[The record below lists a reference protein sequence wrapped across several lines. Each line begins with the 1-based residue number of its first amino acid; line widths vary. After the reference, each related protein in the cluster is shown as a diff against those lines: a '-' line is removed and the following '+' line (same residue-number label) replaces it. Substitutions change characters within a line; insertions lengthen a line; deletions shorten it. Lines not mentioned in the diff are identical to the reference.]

1 MHYFHFFIVLY
12 SDICYNNKSE
22 VGKLRHN
29 KKKISRI
36 LILTIIFSTI
46 TIQSVFGAA
55 TNIKVSPPETFSESV
70 VVMDADTGVVLYDK
84 QSEKQNLI
92 ASTTKIMTAMLAIEM
107 LDLEKTVTVGPNPP
121 FAKGASMGFR
131 EGEEIKVIDLLYAL
145 MLHSANDA
153 AEILAE
159 EVSGSIEEFA
169 KLMTQRA
176 HAIGAVNTAFYNP
189 SGLYY
194 DDSDNN
200 TSTAKDLAL
209 ITAEAGKNEKL
220 VEIAQVRSHMLPLT
234 NLLTDMNRW
243 ATNKN
248 DMMRST
254 SQYYYEPV
262 VMGKTGWTPEA
273 GYSYTSL
280 AEKDGRALIVSIVK
294 GVNQSTYWTESKQ
307 LFEWAFENTS
317 VHLLYKKG
325 QEMKKIILP
334 NGEEQT
340 LVASDDFHYVTANQ
354 NEPAPL
360 LEFDEIVIEEDRKSG
375 DIIDTVNVLIDGE
388 EVGKIDLICEN
399 DIVFTEAELEEAQS
413 EDSKIL
419 NEIKESSILKRVIP
433 FFLGTVII
441 LLILILGIRVLN
453 TTRRRKRR
461 KMSNKRLEHLK
472 RIENQ
477 K

>member
-1 MHYFHFFIVLY
+1 MYFFHFFIVLY

-29 KKKISRI
+29 RKKISRI
-36 LILTIIFSTI
+36 LSLTIIFSTL
-46 TIQSVFGAA
+46 TIQTVFGAA
-55 TNIKVSPPETFSESV
+55 TNIKVLPPETFSESV
-70 VVMDADTGVVLYDK
+70 VVMDAETGVVLYDK

-121 FAKGASMGFR
+121 FAKGASMGFK

-176 HAIGAVNTAFYNP
+176 HSIGAVNTTFYNP

-194 DDSDNN
+194 DDSENN

-254 SQYYYEPV
+254 SQYFYEPV

-294 GVNQSTYWTESKQ
+294 GVNQSTYWTESKE

-325 QEMKKIILP
+325 QEMKKIVLP
-334 NGEEQT
+334 DGEEQT
-340 LVASDDFHYVTANQ
+340 LVASEDFHYVTADQ
-354 NEPAPL
+354 NEPVSL
-360 LEFDEIVIEEDRKSG
+360 LEFDEIVIEENRKSG

-413 EDSKIL
+413 DNPNVL
-419 NEIKESSILKRVIP
+419 NEIKESSILKRIVP
-433 FFLGTVII
+433 LFLGTVAI

-453 TTRRRKRR
+453 TSKRRKRR
-461 KMSNKRLEHLK
+461 KMSSKRLEHLK

>member
-1 MHYFHFFIVLY
+1 VLY

-22 VGKLRHN
+22 VGELRHN
-29 KKKISRI
+29 KKKICKI
-36 LILTIIFSTI
+36 LSLTIIFSTL

-55 TNIKVSPPETFSESV
+55 TNIKVLPPETFSESI
-70 VVMDADTGVVLYDK
+70 VVMDAETGVILYDK
-84 QSEKQNLI
+84 QSEKENLI

-176 HAIGAVNTAFYNP
+176 HGIGAINTTFYNP

-209 ITAEAGKNEKL
+209 ITAEAGKNAKL

-254 SQYYYEPV
+254 SQYFYEPV

-325 QEMKKIILP
+325 QEMKKIVLP
-334 NGEEQT
+334 DGEEQT
-340 LVASDDFHYVTANQ
+340 LVASDDFHYVTAEQ
-354 NEPAPL
+354 NEPVPL
-360 LEFDEIVIEEDRKSG
+360 LEFDEIVIEENRKSG
-375 DIIDTVNVLIDGE
+375 DIIDTVNVLIDGK

-413 EDSKIL
+413 QDSEIL
-419 NEIKESSILKRVIP
+419 NEIKESSILKRIVP
-433 FFLGTVII
+433 LFLGTVVI
-441 LLILILGIRVLN
+441 LLILILGIRLLN
-453 TTRRRKRR
+453 TSKRRKRR
-461 KMSNKRLEHLK
+461 KMSTKRLEHLK

>member
-1 MHYFHFFIVLY
+1 M
-12 SDICYNNKSE
+12 
-22 VGKLRHN
+22 RHN
-29 KKKISRI
+29 FRKISEI
-36 LILTIIFSTI
+36 LVLTIIFSTL

-55 TNIKVSPPETFSESV
+55 TNTKIPPPETFSESI
-70 VVMDADTGVVLYDK
+70 VVMDVKTGVVLYDK

-107 LDLEKTVTVGPNPP
+107 LDLEKLVTVGPKPP

-159 EVSGSIEEFA
+159 EVAGSVEEFA
-169 KLMTQRA
+169 KLMTERA
-176 HAIGAVNTAFYNP
+176 HALGAVNTAFYNP

-194 DDSDNN
+194 DESDNN
-200 TSTAKDLAL
+200 TSTALDLAL
-209 ITAEAGKNEKL
+209 ITAEAGRNEKL
-220 VEIAQVRSHMLPLT
+220 VEIAQVRSYMLPLT

-254 SQYYYEPV
+254 SQYFYDPV

-273 GYSYTSL
+273 GYSYTSM
-280 AEKDGRALIVSIVK
+280 AEKDGRALIVAIVK
-294 GVNQSTYWTESKQ
+294 GVNQSTYWTESKE
-307 LFEWAFENTS
+307 LFEWAFENTT

-325 QEMKKIILP
+325 QEMKTIVLP
-334 NGEEQT
+334 DGEEQT
-340 LVASDDFHYVTANQ
+340 LVASEDFHYVTSDQ
-354 NEPAPL
+354 SEPAPL
-360 LEFDEIVIEEDRKSG
+360 LEFDEIVINEDRKSG
-375 DIIDTVNVLIDGE
+375 DIIDTVNVLIDGN

-399 DIVFTEAELEEAQS
+399 DIIFTEAELEEAQS
-413 EDSKIL
+413 ENSEIL
-419 NEIKESSILKRVIP
+419 NAIKENSILKRIIP
-433 FFLGTVII
+433 LFFGTVVI
-441 LLILILGIRVLN
+441 LMILILGIRMLN
-453 TTRRRKRR
+453 TTKRRKRR
-461 KMSNKRLEHLK
+461 KMSNKRLEYLK

-477 K
+477 KL

>member
-1 MHYFHFFIVLY
+1 M
-12 SDICYNNKSE
+12 
-22 VGKLRHN
+22 RHIT
-29 KKKISRI
+29 KKISRI
-36 LILTIIFSTI
+36 LSLTIIFSTL

-55 TNIKVSPPETFSESV
+55 INTKVLPPETFSESV

-107 LDLEKTVTVGPNPP
+107 LDLEKIVTVGPKPP
-121 FAKGASMGFR
+121 FAKGASMGFK

-159 EVSGSIEEFA
+159 EASGSIEEFA
-169 KLMTQRA
+169 KLMTQKA
-176 HAIGAVNTAFYNP
+176 HSIGAVNTAFYNP

-254 SQYYYEPV
+254 SQYFYEPV

-273 GYSYTSL
+273 GYSYTSM
-280 AEKDGRALIVSIVK
+280 AEKDGRTLIVSIVK
-294 GVNQSTYWTESKQ
+294 GVNQSTYWTESKE

-325 QEMKKIILP
+325 QEMKKIVLP
-334 NGEEQT
+334 DGEEQT
-340 LVASDDFHYVTANQ
+340 LVASDDFHYVSADL
-354 NEPAPL
+354 NEPMPL
-360 LEFDEIVIEEDRKSG
+360 LEFDELVIEENRKSG
-375 DIIDTVNVLIDGE
+375 DVIDTVNVLIDGE
-388 EVGKIDLICEN
+388 EVGQIDLICEN

-413 EDSKIL
+413 EDTEIL
-419 NEIKESSILKRVIP
+419 NEIKDNSILKRIVP
-433 FFLGTVII
+433 LFLGTVVI
-441 LLILILGIRVLN
+441 LILLILGIRLLN
-453 TTRRRKRR
+453 ASKRRKRR